1 MPLGWGIISTGQH
14 PDLKVAPAMTAAD
27 DQEIVAVYSR
37 DKGRAQTFAKKHGAA
52 ATYDSI
58 DDLLQD
64 SRVDAVFIASP
75 NSLHSQH
82 ALQAAAAGK
91 HVLSEK
97 PMTTTLEDGVA
108 MVRGCREH
116 GVKLGTGYHL
126 RTHPGHI
133 LTRRLISE
141 GVLGHI
147 ALAQGQWGFGVRGTG
162 GPPPRTGLRQWW
174 DDPDLMGGASTMM
187 GTGVHAID
195 LLRFLLDEEITEIA
209 AFTDGQTAER
219 PLEQVA
225 AMTLRFESGIVATMC
240 CGRLLPDSRNDFAVY
255 GSDGRITGRATLWE
269 ARQGRVEVVSET
281 VNQTEVYPNEYLGN
295 FIAELEDFH
304 QAIQQ
309 DREPV
314 ATGMD
319 GLRVVQIT
327 LAMIQSAREGRIIK
341 IDPITV

>member
-108 MVRGCREH
+108 MVRG
-116 GVKLGTGYHL
+116 
-126 RTHPGHI
+126 
-133 LTRRLISE
+133 
-141 GVLGHI
+141 
-147 ALAQGQWGFGVRGTG
+147 
-162 GPPPRTGLRQWW
+162 
-174 DDPDLMGGASTMM
+174 
-187 GTGVHAID
+187 
-195 LLRFLLDEEITEIA
+195 
-209 AFTDGQTAER
+209 
-219 PLEQVA
+219 
-225 AMTLRFESGIVATMC
+225 
-240 CGRLLPDSRNDFAVY
+240 
-255 GSDGRITGRATLWE
+255 
-269 ARQGRVEVVSET
+269 
-281 VNQTEVYPNEYLGN
+281 
-295 FIAELEDFH
+295 
-304 QAIQQ
+304 
-309 DREPV
+309 
-314 ATGMD
+314 
-319 GLRVVQIT
+319 
-327 LAMIQSAREGRIIK
+327 
-341 IDPITV
+341 